1 MTYYKIIAGNGRTY
15 TTENDISRDLER
27 PGTEWIRIR
36 TTDGRIVFIN
46 LTNIAA
52 IETMDSEVREPSEI
66 EQIVNATFN
75 NLFGKPKTIEA
86 PDLGERIDTEE

>member
-15 TTENDISRDLER
+15 TTENDISRYLER

-36 TTDGRIVFIN
+36 TTDGRIVFVN

-52 IETMDSEVREPSEI
+52 IETMDENVREPSEI
-66 EQIVNATFN
+66 EQIVNATLN
-75 NLFGKPKTIEA
+75 GLFGKPKQIDTI
-86 PDLGERIDTEE
+86 DLGERVE